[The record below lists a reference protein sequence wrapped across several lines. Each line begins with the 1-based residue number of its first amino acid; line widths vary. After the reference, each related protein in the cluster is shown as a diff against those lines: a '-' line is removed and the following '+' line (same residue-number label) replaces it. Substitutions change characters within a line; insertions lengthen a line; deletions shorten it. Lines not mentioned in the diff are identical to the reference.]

1 MKKNL
6 AVTLIELPSTV
17 DGTLDGK
24 LARDIY
30 SLLYYP
36 ARGVPLLLAVVKQAG
51 YRNTVA
57 INPQYNKRSP
67 GHLDVDDWQRL
78 LSSDVVGI
86 SAITRTAPQSFE
98 LARKLKQANSRIKVV
113 FG

>member
-6 AVTLIELPSTV
+6 ALTLIELPSTV

-24 LARDIY
+24 LAKDIY

-36 ARGVPLLLAVVKQAG
+36 ARGVPLLLAELKQAG
-51 YRNTVA
+51 FADTVA
-57 INPQYNKRSP
+57 INPQYNRKSP
-67 GHLDVDDWQRL
+67 GHLDDADWQRL
-78 LSSDVVGI
+78 MASDVIGI

-98 LARKLKQANSRIKVV
+98 LARRMK
-113 FG
+113 